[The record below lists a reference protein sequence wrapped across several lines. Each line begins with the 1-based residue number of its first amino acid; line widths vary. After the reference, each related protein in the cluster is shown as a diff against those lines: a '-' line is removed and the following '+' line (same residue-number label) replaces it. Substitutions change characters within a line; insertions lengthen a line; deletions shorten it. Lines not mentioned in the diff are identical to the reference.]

1 MILIIESCL
10 TEPPS
15 EVSCFRDVTL
25 FAKTYIFEDILVE
38 CKEGTRSMYWKWLK
52 SYGAHDYVSQLIKDT
67 EKERGFTI
75 KPRKGNLTTD
85 RIVCENLNEI
95 ISRLQRVGRFR
106 LDYRN

>member
-67 EKERGFTI
+67 EKERGFSV
-75 KPRKGNLTTD
+75 KARGGNLTTD

-95 ISRLQRVGRFR
+95 ICRLQRVGRFR